1 MRLRIYTVL
10 SLLRDLYKGDT
21 MSTNKSC
28 PVSGGFCWK
37 NPLQVALFL
46 AVLPFAVK
54 SVAWLWGAVT
64 TVACN
69 VTK

>member
-1 MRLRIYTVL
+1 
-10 SLLRDLYKGDT
+10 

-46 AVLPFAVK
+46 AVLPWAVK
-54 SVAWLWGAVT
+54 TVGWLWAGVTAVS
-64 TVACN
+64 ACAA
-69 VTK
+69 K

>member
-1 MRLRIYTVL
+1 MTIYFTSKV
-10 SLLRDLYKGDT
+10 RGFYKGDT

-28 PVSGGFCWK
+28 PVTGGFCWK